1 MPDRQDAHAGGQE
14 LRIPIEQRLQR
25 LGDAGGLDALRDG
38 VLLGLE
44 KESLRVAPDGVIAF
58 TPHPPALGSAL
69 THPWITTDYSEAL
82 TELVTPPFGRGAAV
96 LAFLEDLHVAVYRA
110 IGHERLWASSMPCI
124 LLGEEN
130 IPIAEYGTSNAGRM
144 KHIYRVGLGYRYGRI
159 MQVISGVHFNS
170 SFGDAFWAALQHAA
184 GDTGPPRAFR
194 DEGYMGQ
201 IRNLQRYGWLV
212 PYLFGAS
219 PAVCKTFL
227 DGRPTAMAELD
238 SGTYYEPYGTSL
250 RMGNIGYQNRREE
263 GVGVKACYDSL
274 GAYVAS
280 LTHAIRTPALLWED
294 IGVVVDGEYRQLN
307 ANILQIENEYYST
320 VRPKQVLERLE
331 KPTMALRNRGI
342 RYVELRS
349 PDVNVFEPLGVDEA
363 ELHFLEAFA
372 LHCLLLDSPKIRL
385 QERWEIDRN
394 LEKAAHRGR
403 DPGLRLLRSGQAI
416 ALRDWA
422 TAVLDEMAPVCEVLD
437 RVRGAGYT
445 QSLAAQRAK
454 VADSELTPS
463 ARVLREL
470 RERGESFHQ
479 LARRYTEGH
488 RAHFLSKTLSP
499 VRQAELGREAAASIE
514 RQAAIEAADD
524 VDFETFLASYFA
536 QR

>member
-1 MPDRQDAHAGGQE
+1 
-14 LRIPIEQRLQR
+14 LRLPIEQRLKR

-38 VLLGLE
+38 VALGLE

-58 TPHPPALGSAL
+58 TPHPKSLGSAL

-82 TELVTPPFGRGAAV
+82 IELVTPPSGGAAEV
-96 LAFLEDLHVAVYRA
+96 LAFLDDLHVAVYRA
-110 IGHERLWASSMPCI
+110 IERELLWASSMPCI

-144 KHIYRVGLGYRYGRI
+144 KHIYRVGLGNRYGRI

-170 SFGDAFWAALQHAA
+170 SFGDAFWAALQRAA
-184 GDTGPPRAFR
+184 GDTGTPRQFR

-201 IRNLQRYGWLV
+201 IRNLQRFGWLV

-227 DGRPTAMAELD
+227 DGRPTRMPELD
-238 SGTYYEPYGTSL
+238 SGTLYEPYGTSL

-294 IGVVVDGEYRQLN
+294 IGVLVDGEYRQLN

-320 VRPKQVLERLE
+320 VRPKQVLDGLE
-331 KPTMALRNRGI
+331 KPTVALRRRGI

-349 PDVNVFEPLGVDEA
+349 PDVNVFEPLGVDET
-363 ELHFLEAFA
+363 ELRFLEAFA
-372 LHCLLLDSPKIRL
+372 LFCLLVDSPKIRL

-403 DPGLRLLRSGQAI
+403 EPGLRLLRSGLAVT
-416 ALRDWA
+416 LRDWA
-422 TAVLDEMAPVCEVLD
+422 NSVLDAMGPVCEVLD
-437 RVRGAGYT
+437 RVRSGGYGEA
-445 QSLAAQRAK
+445 LAAQRAK
-454 VADSELTPS
+454 VADPELTPS

-479 LARRYTEGH
+479 LARRYTESH
-488 RAHFLSKTLSP
+488 RAHFLAKTLP
-499 VRQAELGREAAASIE
+499 PGRQAELDRVASASLE

-524 VDFETFLASYFA
+524 VDFETFLATYFA

>member
-1 MPDRQDAHAGGQE
+1 M
-14 LRIPIEQRLQR
+14 RIPIEQRLKR
-25 LGDAGGLDALRDG
+25 LDDAGGVESLRDG
-38 VLLGLE
+38 IVLGLE

-58 TPHPPALGSAL
+58 TPHPRALGSAL

-82 TELVTPPFGRGAAV
+82 TELVTPPFGTAAAV

-110 IGHERLWASSMPCI
+110 IGRELLWASSMPCI

-130 IPIAEYGTSNAGRM
+130 IPIAEYGISNAGRM
-144 KHIYRVGLGYRYGRI
+144 KHIYRVGLGHRYGRI

-170 SFGDAFWAALQHAA
+170 SFSDAFWEALLQAA
-184 GDTGPPRAFR
+184 GEAGPLRAFK

-201 IRNLQRYGWLV
+201 IRNLQRHGWLV

-227 DGRPTAMAELD
+227 AGRPTKMAELD

-320 VRPKQVLERLE
+320 VRPKQVLDRLE
-331 KPTMALRNRGI
+331 KPTIALRKRGI

-363 ELHFLEAFA
+363 ELYFLEAFG
-372 LHCLLLDSPKIRL
+372 LFCLLIDSPKIRL

-403 DPGLRLLRSGQAI
+403 EPGLRLLRSGLAI
-416 ALRDWA
+416 TLRDWA
-422 TAVLDEMAPVCEVLD
+422 AEVLDAMAPVCEVLD
-437 RVRGAGYT
+437 RVRGGGYT
-445 QSLAAQRAK
+445 QALAAQRAK
-454 VADSELTPS
+454 VADPELTPS
-463 ARVLREL
+463 ARVLAEL

-479 LARRYTEGH
+479 LARRYTESH
-488 RAHFLSKTLSP
+488 RAYFLSKTLGEARS
-499 VRQAELGREAAASIE
+499 AALDREAAASLE

-524 VDFETFLASYFA
+524 VDFETFLARYFA